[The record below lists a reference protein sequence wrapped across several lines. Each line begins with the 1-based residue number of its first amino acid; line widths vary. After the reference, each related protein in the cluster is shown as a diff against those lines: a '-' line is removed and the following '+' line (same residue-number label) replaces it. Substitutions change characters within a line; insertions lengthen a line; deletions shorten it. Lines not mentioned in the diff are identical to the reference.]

1 MNYFLMFD
9 RYSDFIK
16 RIACGF
22 LLTLFLVTAAS
33 AQQSTTSWSATT
45 GTTPASMAP
54 GAPAGSYSLS
64 GFESVALYDRRINF
78 NLPLLHIGGRGAAGF
93 TIQLPLQVQWQENHV
108 NEPINC
114 GQGGCSYNE
123 VIYPTPNSWKMQ
135 PLFSPGVMYAR
146 QAVEGKTDVIGDQ
159 GQVICTY
166 YTASVTRLTFSA
178 SDGTEYEL
186 RDTAY
191 DGQPQATTC
200 QTAAN
205 RGRTFVSK
213 DGSGMTFYSDGDIW
227 DQMSGNG
234 LFYPYG
240 YLMFKDGTRYRL
252 DNGNVS
258 WISDRNGNKITFT
271 GSSITDSLG
280 RQVTTS
286 YTETSP
292 GVGYYQ
298 IAFTGVGGGV
308 TRYIRVYIDHL
319 SNLLVSGTTHSFHD
333 LFPYLT
339 NASTQETFDPGSTV
353 SRVVLPDSREY
364 SFKYNAYAELSVINL
379 PTGGRIEYA
388 YQQPQ
393 TTSVHHYVSERRVF
407 TDAFGTDPETRTQY
421 FGDGRVD
428 NLTTGGALL
437 SREKHYFS
445 GVPYSESL
453 FNNHPTDYSNWNNGH
468 EYLTEFYAADGVTL
482 LRSTAQ
488 TWQQRTPLT
497 WC

>member
-9 RYSDFIK
+9 RYSGFMK

-22 LLTLFLVTAAS
+22 LLTLIVATAAS
-33 AQQSTTSWSATT
+33 AQQSTSWSATT

-135 PLFSPGVMYAR
+135 PLFTPGVMYAR
-146 QAVEGKTDVIGDQ
+146 QAVEGKTDVIGGQ
-159 GQVICTY
+159 GEVICTY

-178 SDGTEYEL
+178 ADGTEYEL
-186 RDTAY
+186 RDTNY

-213 DGSGMTFYSDGDIW
+213 DGSGMTFYSDSDIW

-258 WISDRNGNKITFT
+258 WIRDRNGNKITFT
-271 GSSITDSLG
+271 GSTITDSLG

-292 GVGYYQ
+292 GVGYY
-298 IAFTGVGGGV
+298 
-308 TRYIRVYIDHL
+308 
-319 SNLLVSGTTHSFHD
+319 
-333 LFPYLT
+333 
-339 NASTQETFDPGSTV
+339 
-353 SRVVLPDSREY
+353 
-364 SFKYNAYAELSVINL
+364 
-379 PTGGRIEYA
+379 
-388 YQQPQ
+388 
-393 TTSVHHYVSERRVF
+393 
-407 TDAFGTDPETRTQY
+407 
-421 FGDGRVD
+421 
-428 NLTTGGALL
+428 
-437 SREKHYFS
+437 
-445 GVPYSESL
+445 
-453 FNNHPTDYSNWNNGH
+453 
-468 EYLTEFYAADGVTL
+468 
-482 LRSTAQ
+482 
-488 TWQQRTPLT
+488 
-497 WC
+497 